1 MRILIAPD
9 SFKECL
15 TATEVAKNIALGI
28 LQVMPEATITCIPIA
43 DGGEGTVEAITTATN
58 GKIIPIDTLDA
69 LMRPIS
75 SFYGITG
82 DGKTAIIE
90 MAAASGLGL
99 IKTSER
105 NPLKTST
112 FGTGMLIKSVME
124 KGYTSIILGIGGSA
138 TNDGGMG
145 MARAL
150 GYRFLNKQNQEIGEG
165 GGSLYSL
172 AFIDSS
178 KVDPLLKNT
187 VITVACDVTNP
198 LCGPNGASAIYG
210 PQKSASPEMVKIL
223 DENLMHFSKIIIEQ
237 LGKDIAN
244 IPGAG
249 AAGGL
254 GAGMLAFTNAS
265 LSPGFE
271 IVKTITNLEKHIQQ
285 ADLIFTAEGKI
296 DYQTQFGK
304 TPFGVAQLAFKY
316 QKPVIA
322 LCGIIGQGA
331 NILYEKGISSIFA
344 IADKPMSVEESVRNA
359 AVLLQNTSERIIRL
373 IQSKSKLIN

>member
-28 LQVMPEATITCIPIA
+28 IRVMPDAEITCIPIA

-58 GKIIPIDTLDA
+58 GKIIGVNTFDA

-75 SFYGITG
+75 SYYGITS

-90 MAAASGLGL
+90 MAAASGLNF
-99 IKTSER
+99 IKPSER

-112 FGTGMLIKSVME
+112 IGTGILVKAVLE
-124 KGYTSIILGIGGSA
+124 AGYKDIILGLGGSA
-138 TNDGGMG
+138 TNDGCMG
-145 MARAL
+145 MAKAL

-165 GGSLYSL
+165 GGSLSSL

-178 KVDPLLKNT
+178 KVDPLLKT
-187 VITVACDVTNP
+187 SVITVACDVTNP
-198 LCGPNGASAIYG
+198 LFGPNGASAIYG
-210 PQKSASPEMVKIL
+210 PQKGARIEMVKVL
-223 DENLMHFSKIIIEQ
+223 DDNLIHFSKIIKEQ
-237 LGKDIAN
+237 LGKDIAD
-244 IPGAG
+244 IPGSG

-254 GAGMLAFTNAS
+254 GAGLLAFTNAS

-285 ADLIFTAEGKI
+285 SNIIFTAEGKI
-296 DYQTQFGK
+296 DYQTQYGK
-304 TPFGVAQLAFKY
+304 TPFGVAQLALKY

-322 LCGIIGQGA
+322 LCGIIGEGA
-331 NILYEKGISSIFA
+331 DIMYEKGITGIFT
-344 IADKPMSVEESVRNA
+344 IADKPMSVEESVKNA
-359 AVLLQNTSERIIRL
+359 SFLIQKTAERIMRIIRL
-373 IQSKSKLIN
+373 EIGN

>member
-15 TATEVAKNIALGI
+15 TASKVAKNIASGI
-28 LQVMPEATITCIPIA
+28 LKVMPDAEITCIPIA
-43 DGGEGTVEAITTATN
+43 DGGEGTVEAITTAAN
-58 GKIIPIDTLDA
+58 GKIIQVQSLDA

-90 MAAASGLGL
+90 MAAASGLEL
-99 IKTSER
+99 LKPSER

-112 FGTGMLIKSVME
+112 FGTGLLIKSVIE
-124 KGYTSIILGIGGSA
+124 AGYRNIILGIGGSS

-145 MARAL
+145 MAKAL

-165 GGSLYSL
+165 GGSLKSL
-172 AFIDSS
+172 AVIDSS
-178 KVDPLLKNT
+178 KVEPLIKSA
-187 VITVACDVTNP
+187 VIRVACDVTNP

-210 PQKSASPEMVKIL
+210 PQKGASAEMVKVL
-223 DENLMHFSKIIIEQ
+223 DDNLLHFSKFILEQ
-237 LGKDIAN
+237 LGKDIADV
-244 IPGAG
+244 PGAG

-254 GAGMLAFTNAS
+254 GAGMLAFTNAT

-285 ADLIFTAEGKI
+285 SDIIFTAEGKI
-296 DYQTQFGK
+296 DFQTQYGK
-304 TPFGVAQLAFKY
+304 TPFGVAQLAAKY

-322 LCGIIGQGA
+322 LCGIIGEGVD
-331 NILYEKGISSIFA
+331 IMYEKGITGIFS
-344 IADKPMSVEESVRNA
+344 IADKPMSVEESIKNA
-359 AVLLQNTSERIIRL
+359 AFLIQKTAERIMRI
-373 IQSKSKLIN
+373 IKLEIGN

>member
-28 LQVMPEATITCIPIA
+28 IRVMPDAEITCIPIA

-58 GKIIPIDTLDA
+58 GKIIGVNTFDA

-75 SFYGITG
+75 SYYGITS

-90 MAAASGLGL
+90 MAAASGLNF
-99 IKTSER
+99 IKPSER

-112 FGTGMLIKSVME
+112 IGTGILVKAVLE
-124 KGYTSIILGIGGSA
+124 AGYKDIILGLGGSA
-138 TNDGGMG
+138 TNDGCMG
-145 MARAL
+145 MAKAL

-165 GGSLYSL
+165 GGSLSSL

-178 KVDPLLKNT
+178 KVDPLLKT
-187 VITVACDVTNP
+187 SVITVACDVTNP
-198 LCGPNGASAIYG
+198 LFGPNGASAIYG
-210 PQKSASPEMVKIL
+210 PQKGASIEMVKVL
-223 DENLMHFSKIIIEQ
+223 DDNLIHFSKIIKEQ
-237 LGKDIAN
+237 LGKDIAD
-244 IPGAG
+244 IPGSG

-254 GAGMLAFTNAS
+254 GAGLLAFTNAS

-285 ADLIFTAEGKI
+285 SNIIFTAEGKI
-296 DYQTQFGK
+296 DYQTQYGK
-304 TPFGVAQLAFKY
+304 TPFGVAQLALKY

-322 LCGIIGQGA
+322 LCGIIGEGA
-331 NILYEKGISSIFA
+331 DIMYEKGITGIFT
-344 IADKPMSVEESVRNA
+344 IADKPMSVEESVKNA
-359 AVLLQNTSERIIRL
+359 SFLIQKTAERIMRIIRL
-373 IQSKSKLIN
+373 EIGN